1 MKGIRHL
8 LTYLKP
14 YIWITLLA
22 PLLMVVEVA
31 MDLLQPTIMQYIIDE
46 GIAKGQL
53 STVISYSLVMIGC
66 AFVGLFGGLGCIY
79 FSSRVGINLA
89 TDLRADLYEVMS
101 YFSTRRK
108 DEVGTGKLV
117 TIMTS
122 DVEMVQRALMMTLR
136 IFVRGPLMFIGAV
149 IIVWFTARELFSI
162 LLIIVPL
169 LIILIFLFTQVSAK
183 IFARVQ
189 KATDDVNTRLSE
201 NLAGIQVVKAYHRMK
216 EQILKFTVVN
226 RYLTRQNQSANQV
239 IGFLSPLSM
248 FIINI
253 GIAAALWF
261 GAIQVEMGGIQ
272 VGVILA
278 FINYLNLIMGGIMS
292 SMMVLMQMA
301 RAIPS
306 VGRIHNILVTTSDL
320 DESTVENEVIHGE
333 IEFKNVSFAYN
344 ENGENVLKNI
354 DLHVRA
360 GETLGII
367 GMTGTGKSTLLKLIP
382 RLYDVRAGEIL
393 LDGKPIKTF
402 DVNKLRQQIGLA
414 PQQAKLFTG
423 SIAENIRYGD
433 QQADEQQL
441 ELALEQ
447 ANAWEFVEK
456 YPNTIEHHLSQGAG
470 NLSGGQRQRLAM
482 ARAFIR
488 KAKILILDDTTSAV
502 DTISEKRIQQHI
514 REDFTNQTVILV
526 SSKISTIQ
534 HANQIIV
541 VNDGRITARGT
552 HDELLK
558 ISKEY
563 QETFQLQQQ
572 QGGVLDGQ

>member
-8 LTYLKP
+8 FTYLKP
-14 YIWITLLA
+14 YFWLTLLA

-31 MDLLQPTIMQYIIDE
+31 MDLIQPTIMQYIIDE
-46 GIAKGQL
+46 GIAKGEM
-53 STVISYSLVMIGC
+53 STVISYTFIMIGC
-66 AFVGLFGGLGCIY
+66 AFIGLIGGLGCIY
-79 FSSRVGINLA
+79 FSAKVGINFA
-89 TDLRADLYEVMS
+89 TDLREDLYEVMS

-122 DVEMVQRALMMTLR
+122 DVEAVQRALMMILR

-162 LLIIVPL
+162 LLVIVPVL
-169 LIILIFLFTQVSAK
+169 VIIIFIFTQISAK
-183 IFARVQ
+183 IFGKVQ
-189 KATDDVNTRLSE
+189 KAVDDVNTRISE

-226 RYLTRQNQSANQV
+226 RYLTRQNQKASQI
-239 IGFLSPLSM
+239 IGFLNPLSM
-248 FIINI
+248 FIINM
-253 GIAAALWF
+253 GIVAALWL
-261 GAIQVEMGGIQ
+261 GVIQVEMGGIQ

-292 SMMVLMQMA
+292 SMMVLMQIA
-301 RAIPS
+301 RAVPS

-320 DESTVENEVIHGE
+320 DESTTENEEIHGE
-333 IEFKNVSFAYN
+333 IEFKNVSFSYN
-344 ENGENVLKNI
+344 ENGENILKNI
-354 DLHVRA
+354 DLHVKA

-382 RLYDVRAGEIL
+382 RLYDVKEGEIL
-393 LDGKPIKTF
+393 LDGKPIKSF
-402 DVNKLRQQIGLA
+402 DLSKLRQQIGLA

-423 SIAENIRYGD
+423 TIANNVKYGD
-433 QQADEQQL
+433 RQAGSEQLQH
-441 ELALEQ
+441 ALIQ

-456 YPNTIEHHLSQGAG
+456 YSNTVEHHLSQGAG

-502 DTISEKRIQQHI
+502 DTISEKLIQQRI
-514 REDFTNQTVILV
+514 RQDFTNRTVILV

-541 VNDGRITARGT
+541 INDGKITARGT
-552 HDELLK
+552 HEELLNT
-558 ISKEY
+558 SKEY
-563 QETFQLQQQ
+563 HETFQLQQQ
-572 QGGVLDGQ
+572 QGGMLDGQ

>member
-8 LTYLKP
+8 FTYLKP
-14 YIWITLLA
+14 YFWLTLLA

-31 MDLLQPTIMQYIIDE
+31 MDLIQPTIMQYIIDE
-46 GIAKGQL
+46 GIAKGEM
-53 STVISYSLVMIGC
+53 STVISYTFIMIGC
-66 AFVGLFGGLGCIY
+66 AFIGLIGGLGCIY
-79 FSSRVGINLA
+79 FSAKVGINFA
-89 TDLRADLYEVMS
+89 TDLREDLYEVMS

-122 DVEMVQRALMMTLR
+122 DVEAVQRALMMILR

-162 LLIIVPL
+162 LLVIVPVL
-169 LIILIFLFTQVSAK
+169 VIIIFIFTQISAK
-183 IFARVQ
+183 IFGKVQ
-189 KATDDVNTRLSE
+189 KAVDDVNTRISE

-226 RYLTRQNQSANQV
+226 RYLTRQNQKASQI
-239 IGFLSPLSM
+239 IGFLNPLSM
-248 FIINI
+248 FIINM
-253 GIAAALWF
+253 GIVAALWL
-261 GAIQVEMGGIQ
+261 GVIQVEMGGIQ

-292 SMMVLMQMA
+292 SMMVLMQIA
-301 RAIPS
+301 RAVPS

-320 DESTVENEVIHGE
+320 DESTTENEEIHGE
-333 IEFKNVSFAYN
+333 IEFKNVSFSYN
-344 ENGENVLKNI
+344 ENGENILKNI
-354 DLHVRA
+354 DLHVKA

-367 GMTGTGKSTLLKLIP
+367 GMTGTGESTLLKLIP
-382 RLYDVRAGEIL
+382 RLYDVKEGEIL
-393 LDGKPIKTF
+393 LDGKPIKSF
-402 DVNKLRQQIGLA
+402 DLSKLRQQIGLA

-423 SIAENIRYGD
+423 TIANNVKYGD
-433 QQADEQQL
+433 RQAGSEQLQH
-441 ELALEQ
+441 ALIQ

-456 YPNTIEHHLSQGAG
+456 YSNTVEHHLSQGAG

-502 DTISEKRIQQHI
+502 DTISEKLIQQRI
-514 REDFTNQTVILV
+514 RQDFTNRTVILV

-541 VNDGRITARGT
+541 INDGKITARGT
-552 HDELLK
+552 HEELLNT
-558 ISKEY
+558 SKEY
-563 QETFQLQQQ
+563 HETFQLQQQ
-572 QGGVLDGQ
+572 QGGMLDGQ